1 MGLVRMLTTLVWL
14 VVFVVLLLL
23 AIKNAQPV
31 TLRFYFGL
39 EWATPLI
46 LLLLLTFAVGA
57 VLGMIACLP
66 PIVRQ
71 RREIAGLKKEMELR
85 ATAEKQP
92 PDVQAPSVPDIPVV

>member
-1 MGLVRMLTTLVWL
+1 MGLVRVLTTLVWL
-14 VVFVVLLLL
+14 VVFVFLLLL

-31 TLRFYFGL
+31 TVRFYFGL

-46 LLLLLTFAVGA
+46 LLLLLVFATGA

-71 RREIAGLKKEMELR
+71 RRDIAGLRKEMELR
-85 ATAEKQP
+85 EVEQKRAESP
-92 PDVQAPSVPDIPVV
+92 PPPPLPDIPVV

>member
-1 MGLVRMLTTLVWL
+1 MGLVRVVSTLVWL
-14 VVFVVLLLL
+14 LVFLVLLLL
-23 AIKNAQPV
+23 AIKNAAPV

-85 ATAEKQP
+85 AAAEKRP
-92 PDVQAPSVPDIPVV
+92 AEVQAPPMPDIPVV

>member
-1 MGLVRMLTTLVWL
+1 MGLVRVVSTLVWL

-23 AIKNAQPV
+23 AIKNADPV

-71 RREIAGLKKEMELR
+71 RREISQLRKEIDIR
-85 ATAEKQP
+85 ATEQKPAPEP
-92 PDVQAPSVPDIPVV
+92 QAPPLPDIPVV

>member
-1 MGLVRMLTTLVWL
+1 MGLVRVVSTLVWL
-14 VVFVVLLLL
+14 LVFLVLLLL
-23 AIKNAQPV
+23 AIKNAAPV

-85 ATAEKQP
+85 AAADKRPEE
-92 PDVQAPSVPDIPVV
+92 VQAPPMPDIPVV

>member
-1 MGLVRMLTTLVWL
+1 MGLVRIVTTLIWL

-71 RREIAGLKKEMELR
+71 RREIAGLRKEMELR
-85 ATAEKQP
+85 VIEQKRAESPTP
-92 PDVQAPSVPDIPVV
+92 PPMPDIPVV